1 MASPVDTSVKFIT
14 ENMPGAPV
22 LSGTAGALISV
33 LDALLVTGFGL
44 RTATSVTVAGGV
56 ATVTLASNALNAN
69 LLHSVILVDGVAA
82 PMADLNGEQRVT
94 AASTTTLQFAT
105 AVADGTATGT
115 ITVKSA
121 SAGWEK
127 LYSGT
132 NKAVYRSTHLQSA
145 KHCLRVDDAGTL
157 SARVIGYE
165 TMTDVDT
172 GVGPFPTATQ
182 MTGGG
187 YWWKSIDATATARGY
202 FFAADPRMLLAA
214 PRPSGVG
221 AALSANVRGFG
232 DPIALAPSGDAWA
245 TVLSYAGSNNSSGFE
260 YGAFSG
266 ANTASTTIGGAAFP
280 RAFSGLGAAVLCRP
294 VNEAGEPYQI
304 SGKQSSGFGPGPSS
318 IDGQIKLAR
327 AMMAEQTVYS
337 APRCVIPGVL
347 CVPQLVAD
355 GTFSP
360 NTVIDGSGA
369 LAGRKLLSVATGAS
383 VSGTSNLGVAFI
395 DITGPWR

>member
-44 RTATSVTVAGGV
+44 RTATSVTVASGV
-56 ATVTLASNALNAN
+56 ATVTLASDALNAN

-94 AASTTTLQFAT
+94 AATSTTLQFAT

-121 SAGWEK
+121 PAGWEK

-132 NKAVYRSTHLQSA
+132 NKAVYRSTDVQSA
-145 KHCLRVDDAGTL
+145 KHCLRVDDTGTTT
-157 SARVIGYE
+157 ARVVGYE

-172 GVGPFPTATQ
+172 GVGPFPTAAQ
-182 MTGGG
+182 FSGGG
-187 YWWKSIDATATARGY
+187 HWWKSIAATTTTRDY

-214 PRPSGVG
+214 PRPNGVSG
-221 AALSANVRGFG
+221 ALSANVRGFG
-232 DPIALAPSGDAWA
+232 DPIALAPSGDAWT

-266 ANTASTTIGGAAFP
+266 ANAAASSTGGAAFA
-280 RAFSGLGAAVLCRP
+280 RAFSGLGSAALCRP
-294 VNEAGEPYQI
+294 VNEAGEPYQM
-304 SGKQSSGFGPGPSS
+304 SGRHAAGLGPGPSS

-327 AMMAEQTVYS
+327 AMMAEQTPYS
-337 APRCVIPGVL
+337 APRCVIPGVF

-355 GTFSP
+355 GMFSSS
-360 NTVIDGSGA
+360 TVIDGSGA
-369 LAGRKLLSVATGAS
+369 LAGRKMLSVVVSQAAS
-383 VSGTSNLGVAFI
+383 ASSNLGVAFI

>member
-1 MASPVDTSVKFIT
+1 MASPVDTSVKFVT

-44 RTATSVTVAGGV
+44 RTAVSVVVAGGV
-56 ATVTLASNALNAN
+56 ATVTLSSDAKNAN
-69 LLHSVILVDGVAA
+69 LLRSVILVDGVAA

-115 ITVKSA
+115 ITIKSA
-121 SAGWEK
+121 PAGWEK

-145 KHCLRVDDAGTL
+145 KHCLRVDDTGTMT
-157 SARVIGYE
+157 ARFIGYE

-172 GVGPFPTATQ
+172 GVGPFPTGAQ
-182 MTGGG
+182 MSGGG

-221 AALSANVRGFG
+221 AAMTANVRGFG

-245 TVLSYAGSNNSSGFE
+245 TALSYCGASVSSGFDS
-260 YGAFSG
+260 GTFSGSTSFSG
-266 ANTASTTIGGAAFP
+266 ASGGVAFP
-280 RAFSGLGAAVLCRP
+280 RASTGLGSAALGRP
-294 VNEAGEPYQI
+294 LNEAGEPYQI
-304 SGKQSSGFGPGPSS
+304 SGRHTAGLGPGPSS

-327 AMMAEQTVYS
+327 AMVAEQAVYS
-337 APRCVIPGVL
+337 APRCVIPGVF

-360 NTVIDGSGA
+360 GAVVEGGGA
-369 LAGRKLLSVATGAS
+369 LAGRGLMSVAAS
-383 VSGTSNLGVAFI
+383 LTATATTNIGVCFV